1 MAVKKLD
8 WGLSKRGLADAAR
21 HREKKKEAIRSNI
34 AEIIGDTSIITRRK
48 GQIVKV
54 PIRGLKSYR
63 FIFRRESEGGKGI
76 GQGAGE
82 KGDVVGRQPAPGQ
95 SPGKAGDQPGFDYL
109 ETEVDIDELI
119 EMMLEDLGLPNLKE
133 KKQAETIV
141 PRGWKFEDIEKK
153 GLAAHL
159 DKKRTVK
166 EAIKREASFVAELMR
181 ETGASEEECRKAL
194 SEAKGDLLGAKRM
207 LVRVDGDTIEEER
220 GRGPVT
226 YLFDEDLRYRIPE
239 QDVETQSHAAVLA
252 MMDVSGSMGTTKK
265 YLARSFFF
273 WLVESLRQIYRT
285 VEIRFI
291 AHTTEAR
298 LVDEETFFHKGES
311 GGTFCRSAYDMASY
325 LVQTEYPSSKWN
337 VYGFHFSDGED
348 FEPDRA
354 VAAAR
359 RLMELGVN
367 MMGYA
372 EIQTGLYDL
381 SNLMT
386 TFVGEFQLKRD
397 SVSQDGF
404 LSVASK
410 DPSLPF
416 AGVILKRKE
425 HVYPAVREFLKKDRT
440 FR

>member
-8 WGLSKRGLADAAR
+8 WELSKRGLADAAR

-34 AEIIGDTSIITRRK
+34 AEIIGDTAIITRKK

-63 FIFRRESEGGKGI
+63 FIFRRESEGGKGL
-76 GQGAGE
+76 GQGEGQ
-82 KGDVVGRQPAPGQ
+82 KGDVIGRQPAREGPPGR
-95 SPGKAGDQPGFDYL
+95 AGDQPGLDYI

-153 GLAAHL
+153 GMAAHL

-166 EAIKREASFVAELMR
+166 EAIKREAAFVAELMR
-181 ETGASEEECRKAL
+181 QTGASEGACREAL
-194 SEAKGDLLGAKRM
+194 SAAKGDLLRARSMLLDTPDQTAAPYRRGA
-207 LVRVDGDTIEEER
+207 
-220 GRGPVT
+220 PVH
-226 YLFDEDLRYRIPE
+226 LFDEDLRYRIPE
-239 QDVETQSHAAVLA
+239 QDAEVQSHAAVLA

-291 AHTTEAR
+291 AHTTEAK

-311 GGTFCRSAYDMASY
+311 GGTFCHSAYDLAAY

-337 VYGFHFSDGED
+337 VYAFHFSDGED

-354 VAAAR
+354 VSSAR

-372 EIQTGLYDL
+372 EVQASPYDF
-381 SNLMT
+381 SNLMS
-386 TFVGEFQLKRD
+386 TFAGELQLQRD
-397 SVSQDGF
+397 VASHDGF
-404 LSVASK
+404 LSVSSK

-416 AGVILKRKE
+416 AGVLLKRKE
-425 HVYPAVREFLKKDRT
+425 HVYPALREFLKKDRA